1 MILTNI
7 EIGIPDKKSR
17 DFDQN
22 ELSIKYPNKALR
34 VRIEVMDRR
43 PLHAF
48 TTWSL
53 LFGKRTKFPSAWTG
67 IPVKA
72 KIIVLILVTKSCN
85 GIVNEA

>member
-22 ELSIKYPNKALR
+22 ELSIKYPNKALK

-48 TTWSL
+48 TT
-53 LFGKRTKFPSAWTG
+53 
-67 IPVKA
+67 
-72 KIIVLILVTKSCN
+72 
-85 GIVNEA
+85 